1 MYKYSDYHGN
11 LCTYIVF
18 IKYYKK
24 LKTPDFFIAKSHPR
38 MITFTKNRIVIGASV
53 RGRTDKQT
61 H

>member
-1 MYKYSDYHGN
+1 ME
-11 LCTYIVF
+11 TYARVF